1 MHDFYEVN
9 KATSVI
15 FFVLYQMLTFF
26 IFMNVF
32 IAVIYEEFNNVKE
45 TDENSN
51 LLSLKK
57 SDIEAFV
64 ATWARFD
71 PQGSNYIKTLDFPKF
86 LR

>member
-1 MHDFYEVN
+1 MHDYYKVN
-9 KATSVI
+9 KAISVI

-32 IAVIYEEFNNVKE
+32 IAVIYEEFINVKE

-64 ATWARFD
+64 TTWAKFD
-71 PQGSNYIKTLDFPKF
+71 H
-86 LR
+86 

>member
-1 MHDFYEVN
+1 MHDYYKVN
-9 KATSVI
+9 KVTSVI
-15 FFVLYQMLTFF
+15 FFVLYQMVTFF

-32 IAVIYEEFNNVKE
+32 IAVIYEEFINVKE

-64 ATWARFD
+64 TTWARFD
-71 PQGSNYIKTLDFPKF
+71 
-86 LR
+86 

>member
-1 MHDFYEVN
+1 MHDYYKVN
-9 KATSVI
+9 KVTSVI
-15 FFVLYQMLTFF
+15 FFVLYQMVTFF

-32 IAVIYEEFNNVKE
+32 IAVIYEEFINVKE

-64 ATWARFD
+64 TTWARFD
-71 PQGSNYIKTLDFPKF
+71 Q
-86 LR
+86 

>member
-1 MHDFYEVN
+1 MV
-9 KATSVI
+9 A
-15 FFVLYQMLTFF
+15 FF

-32 IAVIYEEFNNVKE
+32 IAVIYEEFINVKE

-64 ATWARFD
+64 TTWAKFD
-71 PQGSNYIKTLDFPKF
+71 QQGSHYIRTSDFHKF
-86 LR
+86 MR

>member
-1 MHDFYEVN
+1 MV
-9 KATSVI
+9 
-15 FFVLYQMLTFF
+15 TFF

-32 IAVIYEEFNNVKE
+32 IAVIYEEFINVKE

-64 ATWARFD
+64 TTWARFD
-71 PQGSNYIKTLDFPKF
+71 
-86 LR
+86 